1 MGILLSVDDVMLSKG
16 ELEGLDEIAVLEKTA
31 QMPHRSVGKNCSNA
45 AFECWKKLLGRI

>member
-31 QMPHRSVGKNCSNA
+31 PMPHRSVGKNCSG
-45 AFECWKKLLGRI
+45 EYDRIIDTIN